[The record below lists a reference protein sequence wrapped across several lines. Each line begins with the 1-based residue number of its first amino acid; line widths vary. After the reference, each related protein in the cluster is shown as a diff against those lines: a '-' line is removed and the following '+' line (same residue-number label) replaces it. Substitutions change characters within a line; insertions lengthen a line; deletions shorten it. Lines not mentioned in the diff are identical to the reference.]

1 MTRNESLR
9 ELSLRNVPRGVA
21 TNHPIA
27 VVGANGAKVWDAD
40 GREYIDL
47 TAGIGVLN
55 VGHNHPRVVSAA
67 RAQMERLT
75 HICFQVAGYE
85 GYARLAERL
94 NRLVPVAGEAK
105 TALFTTGAE
114 AVENA
119 VKIARAATGRPA
131 ILAFTSSFH
140 GRTLL
145 GLSLT
150 GKVSPY
156 KQNFGPFAPEVY
168 HAPYPYPYRGLDGA
182 QALKAF
188 EEVIA
193 TQVAAQRLAAVI
205 FEPVTGEGGFMPM
218 PHDFMRELRAF
229 TEAHGILLIADEIQT
244 GFGRTGRMFAVE
256 HAGVAPDL
264 ITTAKSLAGGF
275 PLSAVTG
282 RAEVMDAPQPGGLG
296 GTYGGNPVA
305 VAAALAS
312 LEVIEEEGLVERS
325 RLIGET
331 LTRRLRVAQERLTA
345 IGEVRGIGA
354 MVAMELVKDRMS
366 REPAPD
372 LTDEVLRRARE
383 NGVLALR
390 AGLYGNV
397 LRFLTP
403 LVISEQEL
411 DTALD
416 AVIDAVAAAASP
428 GVMGDA
434 VTS

>member
-9 ELSLRNVPRGVA
+9 ELSLRNVPRGVS
-21 TNHPIA
+21 TIHPIT
-27 VVGANGAKVWDAD
+27 VVRADGARVWDAD

-55 VGHNHPRVVSAA
+55 VGHNHPRVVNAA

-75 HICFQVAGYE
+75 HIGFQVAGYE
-85 GYARLAERL
+85 GYVRLAERL
-94 NRLVPVAGEAK
+94 NRLIPVAGEAK

-119 VKIARAATGRPA
+119 VKIARAATARPA
-131 ILAFTSSFH
+131 ILAFTASFH

-150 GKVSPY
+150 GKVNPY
-156 KQNFGPFAPEVY
+156 KQDFGPFAPEVY
-168 HAPYPYPYRGLDGA
+168 HAPYPYPYRGLDVA

-188 EEVIA
+188 DEVIT
-193 TQVAAQRLAAVI
+193 TQVAAHRLAAVI

-229 TEAHGILLIADEIQT
+229 TEAHGIILIADEIQT

-256 HAGVAPDL
+256 HAGVTPDL
-264 ITTAKSLAGGF
+264 VVTAKSLAGGF

-282 RAEVMDAPQPGGLG
+282 RVEVMDAPQPGGLG

-312 LEVIEEEGLVERS
+312 LEVIEGEGLVERS

-331 LTRRLRVAQERLTA
+331 LRQRLTAAQERLEV
-345 IGEVRGIGA
+345 IGEVRGVGA
-354 MVAMELVKDRMS
+354 MVAMELVKDRAS
-366 REPAPD
+366 REPAAD
-372 LTDEVLRRARE
+372 LTDEVLGRARE
-383 NGVLALR
+383 NGVLALK

-397 LRFLTP
+397 VRFLTP
-403 LVISEQEL
+403 LVISDGEL
-411 DTALD
+411 DRAVG
-416 AVIDAVAAAASP
+416 AVIDAVTAAT
-428 GVMGDA
+428 GRDA
-434 VTS
+434 VSGVATS